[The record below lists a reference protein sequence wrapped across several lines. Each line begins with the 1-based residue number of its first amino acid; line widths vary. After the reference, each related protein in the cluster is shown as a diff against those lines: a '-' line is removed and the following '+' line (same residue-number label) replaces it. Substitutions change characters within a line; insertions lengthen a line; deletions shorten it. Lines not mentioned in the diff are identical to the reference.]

1 VFQVHSG
8 ESHEGRKCQAGL
20 KRQICRKTIKWGGN
34 HYLPTIRTGVKEDIT
49 DIMVYRKKD
58 YMSLSSF
65 IKKNLRD
72 YFIIVTGINV
82 AMAILGLNF
91 EANKTIGYE
100 AFFSPLIIGAI
111 AVLPSVV
118 MYSTK
123 ELSLRQM
130 LLRRGVHLA
139 VLELTLTVFGFLA
152 GFFADITLLLPFI
165 VTVLLVYVFTL
176 VFRWILDNRTAKE
189 INKGL
194 RRLQESE

>member
-1 VFQVHSG
+1 
-8 ESHEGRKCQAGL
+8 
-20 KRQICRKTIKWGGN
+20 
-34 HYLPTIRTGVKEDIT
+34 
-49 DIMVYRKKD
+49 
-58 YMSLSSF
+58 MSLSSF

-111 AVLPSVV
+111 AVLPSFVL
-118 MYSTK
+118 YSAK

-130 LLRRGVHLA
+130 LLRRVVHLA
-139 VLELTLTVFGFLA
+139 VLELTLTGFGFLA
-152 GFFADITLLLPFI
+152 GFFADITILLPFM

-194 RRLQESE
+194 KRLQENE

>member
-1 VFQVHSG
+1 
-8 ESHEGRKCQAGL
+8 
-20 KRQICRKTIKWGGN
+20 
-34 HYLPTIRTGVKEDIT
+34 
-49 DIMVYRKKD
+49 MVYRKKD

-82 AMAILGLNF
+82 AMAILGLNL
-91 EANKTIGYE
+91 EANRTFGYE

-118 MYSTK
+118 MYSAK

-130 LLRRGVHLA
+130 LLRSGVHLV
-139 VLELTLTVFGFLA
+139 VLEFTLTGFGYWA
-152 GFFADITLLLPFI
+152 GFFTDITILPPFM

-176 VFRWILDNRTAKE
+176 LFGWILDNRTAKA

-194 RRLQESE
+194 RRLQEYE